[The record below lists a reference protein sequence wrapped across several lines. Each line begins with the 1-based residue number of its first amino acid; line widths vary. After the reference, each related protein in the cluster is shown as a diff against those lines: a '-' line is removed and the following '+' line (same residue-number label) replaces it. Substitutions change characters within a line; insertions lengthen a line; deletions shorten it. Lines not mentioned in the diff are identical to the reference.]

1 MKTKC
6 CLVGVGSCGTKCG
19 VYSQFLNSKNEKC
32 FTVVGYHRQRKSRH
46 DTSVPPGRVEAVAYN

>member
-46 DTSVPPGRVEAVAYN
+46 DTSVPPGRV